1 MFDFEENFKKYQNNT
16 KALFESIKPY
26 ARKYYSQLITGSFD
40 SITNCKYFLLSL
52 DKIYQDGLI
61 SPLRDEEYDAI
72 LEIYLDHGGDMIRGD
87 MSSGEKAVHVYP
99 NLKGLLRKFIILLL
113 RRKKRNL
120 KSNLINVL
128 KNGLIKRLKN

>member
-26 ARKYYSQLITGSFD
+26 ARKYYSQLITGNFD
-40 SITNCKYFLLSL
+40 SMTNCKYFLLSL

-72 LEIYLDHGGDMIRGD
+72 LEIDALEEKYKDTDNKDAYNGEILSIMLRYHVVSKSTVERLIDTEKLDFAGA
-87 MSSGEKAVHVYP
+87 SS
-99 NLKGLLRKFIILLL
+99 ILETF
-113 RRKKRNL
+113 
-120 KSNLINVL
+120 
-128 KNGLIKRLKN
+128 